1 MLKKRNKAQIARIL
15 HPRESFTIRQSA
27 EKSDDIENNI
37 VRVEERLAQKD
48 QALKAREDIQK
59 RLEDDKSVL
68 ELQLQQKSAE
78 LQKMQRQINEKELTI
93 RIEQSEA
100 KKAMHMIDELKDVV
114 KSNKQL
120 QAEVEQKTFKIQKLE
135 ADKQRLKEEN
145 RIGLNSQRN
154 MELEDLG
161 LTFRMN
167 DEDEVVRKPGNE
179 KAYSDNFV
187 GLQSGL
193 TTGSESETT
202 EIGRA
207 DNELEAMTGSFV
219 MDANNRNVPTNED
232 EYFER
237 YNEESF
243 VSKRDDELNRSQL
256 TEIDAGNELFD
267 NSYLSPEQI
276 SPVHGSPDQACPEEE
291 SKQTDIPTVPYNFEE
306 DFLKNIRNCIHLENQ
321 MLLIAM
327 KDLAIVMSEDMET
340 LAITNFKAMFGDSF
354 EGQAQCFKTDSTGDA
369 NSILIG
375 FNSAQIPDYIQSSHV
390 FDGSHVEGNSWIARF
405 IFDKQQKKLVRS
417 SDPEDS
423 VLIKREAIR
432 SFTEF

>member
-1 MLKKRNKAQIARIL
+1 
-15 HPRESFTIRQSA
+15 
-27 EKSDDIENNI
+27 
-37 VRVEERLAQKD
+37 
-48 QALKAREDIQK
+48 
-59 RLEDDKSVL
+59 
-68 ELQLQQKSAE
+68 
-78 LQKMQRQINEKELTI
+78 
-93 RIEQSEA
+93 
-100 KKAMHMIDELKDVV
+100 
-114 KSNKQL
+114 
-120 QAEVEQKTFKIQKLE
+120 
-135 ADKQRLKEEN
+135 
-145 RIGLNSQRN
+145 

-306 DFLKNIRNCIHLENQ
+306 DFLKNIRNCIHLEDK

-375 FNSAQIPDYIQSSHV
+375 FNSA
-390 FDGSHVEGNSWIARF
+390 
-405 IFDKQQKKLVRS
+405 
-417 SDPEDS
+417 
-423 VLIKREAIR
+423 
-432 SFTEF
+432 